1 MRVGRCGQR
10 SMQTGTVNLELNL
23 PHLIHSKLCV
33 SGACI
38 KCVYFYLR
46 LLLLYYS
53 HCSGPGMVEG
63 SSDSLVKDAIVS
75 VLYDTSGPQVNVK
88 GISQDLV
95 RETVIDGTLEQRI
108 LSQQA
113 DRDSQHILAQHLHNF
128 GTLESVKLLCRVLQR
143 TANRYHS
150 HASVAEKLDK
160 ACGFSSL
167 PAHSHEVCFGHTIGF
182 GPTQLVYIGIELVV
196 T

>member
-1 MRVGRCGQR
+1 
-10 SMQTGTVNLELNL
+10 MQTVTGNLELNL
-23 PHLIHSKLCV
+23 PGIIHSKLYV

-38 KCVYFYLR
+38 NCVYFLK
-46 LLLLYYS
+46 LLLYDFS
-53 HCSGPGMVEG
+53 HCSGPRMAEG

-88 GISQDLV
+88 GISQDLL
-95 RETVIDGTLEQRI
+95 RENVIDGDLEQRI
-108 LSQQA
+108 LSQQT
-113 DRDSQHILAQHLHNF
+113 DSDSRHILAQHLKNY
-128 GTLESVKLLCRVLQR
+128 GTLESVKRLYRVLRR

-150 HASVAEKLDK
+150 HASVAEKLEK

-167 PAHSHEVCFGHTIGF
+167 EAHSHEVCFGHTIGF
-182 GPTQLVYIGIELVV
+182 GPTQLVYNYRKLLV